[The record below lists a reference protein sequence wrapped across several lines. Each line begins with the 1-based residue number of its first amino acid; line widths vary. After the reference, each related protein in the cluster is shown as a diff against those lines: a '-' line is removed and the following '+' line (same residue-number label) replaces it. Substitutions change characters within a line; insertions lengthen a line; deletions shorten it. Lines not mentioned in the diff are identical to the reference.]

1 MRGLIQSTKGN
12 MSAMAEVIPDT
23 DNQSLQHF
31 ISNSPFDEEK
41 LKKQINEDVNKKLG
55 GEESVL
61 LIDDSGTP
69 KAGKSSAG
77 VHRQYCGKLGKVEN
91 CQVGVFATLA
101 KGVNYSIVEGRLYL
115 PKEWIDDKER
125 REKAGIPED
134 IEFKTKIEIADELI
148 DAAKPRLKFGWVGFD
163 GGYGK
168 SKEFLYKIGNK
179 GLIFMADIPSTMG
192 VYTEKPNI
200 VEKEYT
206 HKGKK
211 LKKLVATIKSTKVSE
226 IIKNNKD
233 DISLIKIRE
242 GTKGTIRAN
251 AMSKRVWLWD
261 EKSKDVREM
270 HLIYR
275 EDIDDQNDKKYS
287 LSNAPYDKPLE
298 KLVRMQAQRYW
309 VERPFQEA
317 KNVVG
322 MDEYQCR
329 LWTAWHR
336 HMLLVMLAML
346 FMMEQKII
354 YGESSDLLSCRDIMQ
369 VLSKALPAKD
379 RTVDDVITII
389 GERHDKREK
398 ARKNHSK
405 NSTPQAP

>member
-1 MRGLIQSTKGN
+1 M
-12 MSAMAEVIPDT
+12 
-23 DNQSLQHF
+23 
-31 ISNSPFDEEK
+31 EK
-41 LKKQINEDVNKKLG
+41 YTNNLKIFTSYYRCDRA
-55 GEESVL
+55 
-61 LIDDSGTP
+61 DDSGTP

-91 CQVGVFATLA
+91 CQVGVFATLV
-101 KGVNYSIVEGRLYL
+101 KGTNYSIVDGQLYL
-115 PKEWIDDKER
+115 PKEWIANKER

-148 DAAKPRLKFGWVGFD
+148 DTAKHRLKFGWVGFD

-179 GLIFMADIPSTMG
+179 GLILMADIPSTMG

-226 IIKNNKD
+226 VIKNDKD

-251 AMSKRVWLWD
+251 ALSKRVWLWD
-261 EKSKDVREM
+261 EKSKGAREM
-270 HLIYR
+270 HLIYK
-275 EDIDDQNDKKYS
+275 EDIDDKNDKKYS
-287 LSNAPYDKPLE
+287 LSNAPYDTPLE
-298 KLVRMQAQRYW
+298 KLLRMQAQRYW

-317 KNVVG
+317 KNTVG

-346 FMMEQKII
+346 FIMEQKIV
-354 YGESSDLLSCRDIMQ
+354 YGESSDLLFCRDIMQ

-405 NSTPQAP
+405 NATPQAP

>member
-1 MRGLIQSTKGN
+1 
-12 MSAMAEVIPDT
+12 MSAMAEVVPNT

-41 LKKQINEDVNKKLG
+41 LKKQINEDVNEKLG

-91 CQVGVFATLA
+91 CQVGVFATLV
-101 KGVNYSIVEGRLYL
+101 KGTNYSIVDGQLYL
-115 PKEWIDDKER
+115 PKEWIADKER

-148 DAAKPRLKFGWVGFD
+148 DTAKHRLKFGWVGFD

-179 GLIFMADIPSTMG
+179 GLILMADIPSTMG

-226 IIKNNKD
+226 VIKNDKD

-251 AMSKRVWLWD
+251 ALSKRVWLWD
-261 EKSKDVREM
+261 EKSKGAREM

-275 EDIDDQNDKKYS
+275 EDIDDKNDKKYS
-287 LSNAPYDKPLE
+287 LSNAPYDTPLE
-298 KLVRMQAQRYW
+298 KLLRMQAQRYW

-317 KNVVG
+317 KNTVG

-346 FMMEQKII
+346 FMMEQKIV

-405 NSTPQAP
+405 NATPQAP